1 MNDYIHAK
9 IDYGKNMF
17 DEIFDFKEID
27 IALEDH
33 IKFKKENPNLLWN
46 LASFFAWHEEYF
58 K

>member
-1 MNDYIHAK
+1 
-9 IDYGKNMF
+9 MF